1 MAAQRSFENGDAG
14 REIKP
19 SRRRNALATPGNQT
33 KLGLFSM
40 RAALIARQFDVQGRL
55 VTVEPYGSGNVN
67 DTYLAIFRTTFSEQ
81 RFIVQRIRKAVFPQP
96 EVIMQNMRVLTD
108 HCHAKL
114 EAEADRSDRIWQLPK
129 IIQTKAGEDWV
140 TDAQGDLWRAIS
152 QIASANAFD
161 RVQNPEH
168 AYEVGVVLGHF
179 HRMVSDLP
187 PERLGYALPGFH
199 VTPGYLAKMDAA
211 LATPEGQERLEA
223 SLETKRAVRF
233 VEARRE
239 RCQVLQQALERGDLT
254 LRTTHG
260 DPKVG
265 NIMVDEATGRGTC
278 IVDLD
283 TVQPGLVHYDIGDAT
298 RSACNPAGE
307 DAAELASVI
316 FDLDLFT
323 TIYRGYQS
331 HAKDFL
337 SQADHRHLFDCIH
350 LIPLELGIRFLADHL
365 AGDVY
370 FKVRYPGHNL
380 RRALVQFKLAE
391 SIETREAA
399 IRKVLGER

>member
-1 MAAQRSFENGDAG
+1 MPSPDG
-14 REIKP
+14 RGGADWGRP
-19 SRRRNALATPGNQT
+19 
-33 KLGLFSM
+33 M

-81 RFIVQRIRKAVFPQP
+81 RFIVQRVRKSVFPDP
-96 EVIMQNMRVLTD
+96 EAIMQNMRALTD
-108 HCHAKL
+108 HCHARL

-140 TDAQGDLWRAIS
+140 TDADGDLWRAIS
-152 QIASANAFD
+152 QIASANAHE

-168 AYEVGVVLGHF
+168 AHEVGFVLGHF
-179 HRMVSDLP
+179 HRMVSDLEP
-187 PERLGYALPGFH
+187 SRLRYALPGFH
-199 VTPGYLAKMDAA
+199 VTPGYLAKLDES
-211 LATPEGQERLEA
+211 LATRAGQERLEA
-223 SLETKRAVRF
+223 SPEARRAVRF
-233 VEARRE
+233 VDERRG
-239 RCQVLQQALERGDLT
+239 RCRVLQDALDAGRLR

-265 NIMVDEATGRGTC
+265 NVMIDEATGRGTC

-307 DAAELASVI
+307 DAQDLSSVI
-316 FDLDLFT
+316 FDTDLFT
-323 TIYRGYQS
+323 AIYRGYLK
-331 HAKDFL
+331 HAREFL
-337 SQADHRHLFDCIH
+337 SEEDHRRLFDCVH

-370 FKVRYPGHNL
+370 FKVRHPGHNL
-380 RRALVQFKLAE
+380 RRALVQFKLTE
-391 SIETREAA
+391 SIEAREGR
-399 IRKVLGER
+399 ILKVLGER

>member
-1 MAAQRSFENGDAG
+1 
-14 REIKP
+14 
-19 SRRRNALATPGNQT
+19 
-33 KLGLFSM
+33 M
-40 RAALIARQFDVQGRL
+40 RAALIARQFDVPGRL
-55 VTVEPYGSGNVN
+55 VTVAPYGSGNVN

-108 HCHAKL
+108 HCHARL
-114 EAEADRSDRIWQLPK
+114 EAEAEGEGADRIWQLPK
-129 IIQTKAGEDWV
+129 IIQTKSGEDWV
-140 TDAQGDLWRAIS
+140 TDADGDLWRAIS
-152 QIASANAFD
+152 QIASAHAYEKV
-161 RVQNPEH
+161 RHPEH
-168 AYEVGVVLGHF
+168 AHEAGYVLGHF

-187 PERLGYALPGFH
+187 AERLGYALPGFH
-199 VTPGYLAKMDAA
+199 VTPGYLAQLDAT
-211 LATPEGQERLEA
+211 LATPGGQERLNA

-233 VEARRE
+233 VTARRSRCAVLEEAR
-239 RCQVLQQALERGDLT
+239 ARGDLG

-265 NIMVDEATGRGTC
+265 NIMIDEATGLGTS

-298 RSACNPAGE
+298 RSVCNPAGE
-307 DAAELASVI
+307 DANELGSVI
-316 FDLDLFT
+316 FDLDLFGT
-323 TIYRGYQS
+323 LYRGYQA
-331 HAKDFL
+331 HARDFL
-337 SQADHRHLFDCIH
+337 TAADHRHLFDCIH
-350 LIPLELGIRFLADHL
+350 LIPLELGIRFLTDHL

-391 SIETREAA
+391 SIEAREPA
-399 IRKVLGER
+399 IRKILGERG

>member
-1 MAAQRSFENGDAG
+1 MGGPRRKSSLGDRG
-14 REIKP
+14 
-19 SRRRNALATPGNQT
+19 NALATGKN
-33 KLGLFSM
+33 KGLGGFRPM

-114 EAEADRSDRIWQLPK
+114 EAEAEGADRIWQLPK
-129 IIQTKAGEDWV
+129 IIQTKAGDDWV
-140 TDAQGDLWRAIS
+140 TDADGDLWRAIS
-152 QIASANAFD
+152 QIASAQAYEKV
-161 RVQNPEH
+161 RNPEH
-168 AYEVGVVLGHF
+168 AHEAGIVLGHF

-187 PERLGYALPGFH
+187 AEKLGYALPGFH

-211 LATPEGQERLEA
+211 LATPGGQERLHASVEA
-223 SLETKRAVRF
+223 KRAVRF
-233 VEARRE
+233 VEARRA
-239 RCQVLQQALERGDLT
+239 RCAVLEEARARGDLA

-298 RSACNPAGE
+298 RSVCNPAGE
-307 DAAELASVI
+307 DAPELGSVI
-316 FDLDLFT
+316 FDLDLFAMF
-323 TIYRGYQS
+323 YRGYQA
-331 HAKDFL
+331 HARDFL
-337 SQADHRHLFDCIH
+337 SPAEHRHLFDCIH
-350 LIPLELGIRFLADHL
+350 LIPLELGLRFLADHL

-391 SIETREAA
+391 SIEAREPA
-399 IRKVLGER
+399 IRKVLGEP

>member
-1 MAAQRSFENGDAG
+1 
-14 REIKP
+14 
-19 SRRRNALATPGNQT
+19 
-33 KLGLFSM
+33 M
-40 RAALIARQFDVQGRL
+40 RAAIIARQFDVQGRL
-55 VTVEPYGSGNVN
+55 VTVAPYGSGNVN

-81 RFIVQRIRKAVFPQP
+81 RFIVQRIRKSVFPQP

-114 EAEADRSDRIWQLPK
+114 ETEAEGADRIWQLPK
-129 IIQTKAGEDWV
+129 IIQTKTGEDWV
-140 TDAQGDLWRAIS
+140 TDADGDLWRAIS
-152 QIASANAFD
+152 QIASAHAYEKV
-161 RVQNPEH
+161 RNPEH
-168 AYEVGVVLGHF
+168 AHEAGIVLGHF

-187 PERLGYALPGFH
+187 AEKLGYALPGFH

-211 LATPEGQERLEA
+211 LATPGGQERLNA
-223 SLETKRAVRF
+223 SLEAKRAVAF
-233 VEARRE
+233 VEARRT
-239 RCQVLQQALERGDLT
+239 RCSVLEDARGRGDLG

-265 NIMVDEATGRGTC
+265 NIMIDESTGRGTC

-283 TVQPGLVHYDIGDAT
+283 TVQPGLVHYDIGDAM
-298 RSACNPAGE
+298 RSVCNPAGE
-307 DAAELASVI
+307 DASELGSVV
-316 FDLDLFT
+316 FDLELFSM
-323 TIYRGYQS
+323 IYRGYQA

-391 SIETREAA
+391 SIEVRERS
-399 IRKVLGER
+399 IRKVLGEA

>member
-1 MAAQRSFENGDAG
+1 
-14 REIKP
+14 
-19 SRRRNALATPGNQT
+19 
-33 KLGLFSM
+33 M

-81 RFIVQRIRKAVFPQP
+81 RFIVQRIRKSVFPNP
-96 EVIMQNMRVLTD
+96 EIIMQNMRVLTD

-129 IIQTKAGEDWV
+129 IIQTKSGEDWV

-168 AYEVGVVLGHF
+168 AFEVGVVLGHF
-179 HRMVSDLP
+179 HRMISDLP
-187 PERLGYALPGFH
+187 AERLGYALPGFH

-223 SLETKRAVRF
+223 SHETKRALRF
-233 VEARRE
+233 VEERRG
-239 RCQVLQQALERGDLT
+239 RCRVLQDALERGDLT

-307 DAAELASVI
+307 DAPELASVI

-337 SQADHRHLFDCIH
+337 SPADHRHLFDCIH

-391 SIETREAA
+391 SIETRETA

>member
-1 MAAQRSFENGDAG
+1 
-14 REIKP
+14 
-19 SRRRNALATPGNQT
+19 
-33 KLGLFSM
+33 
-40 RAALIARQFDVQGRL
+40 

-114 EAEADRSDRIWQLPK
+114 ETEAEGADRIWQLPK

-140 TDAQGDLWRAIS
+140 TDADGDLWRAIS
-152 QIASANAFD
+152 QIASAQAYEKV
-161 RVQNPEH
+161 RNPEH
-168 AYEVGVVLGHF
+168 AHEAGIVLG
-179 HRMVSDLP
+179 LP
-187 PERLGYALPGFH
+187 AEKLGYALPGFH

-211 LATPEGQERLEA
+211 LATPGGQERLNASVEA
-223 SLETKRAVRF
+223 KRAVRF
-233 VEARRE
+233 VEARRA
-239 RCQVLQQALERGDLT
+239 RCAVLEEARARGDLT

-265 NIMVDEATGRGTC
+265 NIMIDEATGRGTC

-298 RSACNPAGE
+298 RSVCNPAGE
-307 DAAELASVI
+307 DAPELGSVV

-323 TIYRGYQS
+323 MFYRGYQA
-331 HAKDFL
+331 HAQDFL
-337 SQADHRHLFDCIH
+337 SPADRRHLFDCIH
-350 LIPLELGIRFLADHL
+350 LIPLELGLRFLADHL

-391 SIETREAA
+391 SIEAREPA

>member
-1 MAAQRSFENGDAG
+1 
-14 REIKP
+14 
-19 SRRRNALATPGNQT
+19 
-33 KLGLFSM
+33 M

-81 RFIVQRIRKAVFPQP
+81 RFIVQRIRKSVFPDP
-96 EVIMQNMRVLTD
+96 EAIMQNMRVLTD

-114 EAEADRSDRIWQLPK
+114 EAEAEGADRIWQLPK

-140 TDAQGDLWRAIS
+140 TDSDGDLWRAIS
-152 QIASANAFD
+152 QIASAHAFEKV
-161 RVQNPEH
+161 RSPEH
-168 AYEVGVVLGHF
+168 AHEAGIVLGHF

-187 PERLGYALPGFH
+187 PEKLGYALPGFH

-211 LATPEGQERLEA
+211 LATAGGQERLNA

-233 VEARRE
+233 VETHRT
-239 RCQVLQQALERGDLT
+239 RCSVLENALRQGDLR

-265 NIMVDEATGRGTC
+265 NIMIDTATDRGTC

-298 RSACNPAGE
+298 RSVCNPAGE
-307 DAAELASVI
+307 DAAELGSVV
-316 FDLDLFT
+316 FDLDLFSM
-323 TIYRGYQS
+323 IYRGYLA
-331 HAKDFL
+331 HAQDFL
-337 SQADHRHLFDCIH
+337 SEADHRHLYDCIH

-391 SIETREAA
+391 SIEARESA
-399 IRKVLGER
+399 IRKVLGAHS

>member
-1 MAAQRSFENGDAG
+1 MGGPRRKSSLGDRG
-14 REIKP
+14 
-19 SRRRNALATPGNQT
+19 NALATGEN
-33 KLGLFSM
+33 KGLGGFRPM

-114 EAEADRSDRIWQLPK
+114 EAEAEGADRIWQLPK
-129 IIQTKAGEDWV
+129 IIQTKAGDDWV
-140 TDAQGDLWRAIS
+140 TDADGDLWRAIS
-152 QIASANAFD
+152 QIASAQAFEKV
-161 RVQNPEH
+161 RNPEH
-168 AYEVGVVLGHF
+168 AHEAGIVLGHF

-187 PERLGYALPGFH
+187 AEKLGYALPGFH

-211 LATPEGQERLEA
+211 LATPGGQERLHASVEA
-223 SLETKRAVRF
+223 KRAVRF
-233 VEARRE
+233 VEARRA
-239 RCQVLQQALERGDLT
+239 RCAVLEEARARGDLA

-298 RSACNPAGE
+298 RSVCNPAGE
-307 DAAELASVI
+307 DAPELGSVI
-316 FDLDLFT
+316 FDLDLFAMF
-323 TIYRGYQS
+323 YRGYQA
-331 HAKDFL
+331 HARDFL
-337 SQADHRHLFDCIH
+337 SPAEHRHLFDCIH
-350 LIPLELGIRFLADHL
+350 LIPLELGLRFLADHL

-391 SIETREAA
+391 SIEAREPA
-399 IRKVLGER
+399 IRKVLGEP

>member
-1 MAAQRSFENGDAG
+1 MGGPRRKSSLGDRG
-14 REIKP
+14 
-19 SRRRNALATPGNQT
+19 NALATGKN
-33 KLGLFSM
+33 KGLGGFRPM

-114 EAEADRSDRIWQLPK
+114 EAEAEGADRIWQLPK
-129 IIQTKAGEDWV
+129 IIQTKAGDDWV
-140 TDAQGDLWRAIS
+140 TDADGDLWRAIS
-152 QIASANAFD
+152 QIASAQAFEKV
-161 RVQNPEH
+161 RNPEH
-168 AYEVGVVLGHF
+168 AHEAGIVLGHF

-187 PERLGYALPGFH
+187 AEKLGYALPGFH

-211 LATPEGQERLEA
+211 LATPGGQERLNASVEA
-223 SLETKRAVRF
+223 KRAVRF
-233 VEARRE
+233 VEARRA
-239 RCQVLQQALERGDLT
+239 RCAVLEEARARGDLA

-298 RSACNPAGE
+298 RSVCNPAGE
-307 DAAELASVI
+307 DAPELGSVI
-316 FDLDLFT
+316 FDLDLFAMF
-323 TIYRGYQS
+323 YRGYQA
-331 HAKDFL
+331 HARDFL
-337 SQADHRHLFDCIH
+337 SPAEHRHLFDCIH
-350 LIPLELGIRFLADHL
+350 LIPLELGLRFLADHL

-391 SIETREAA
+391 SIEAREPA
-399 IRKVLGER
+399 IRKVLGEP

>member
-1 MAAQRSFENGDAG
+1 
-14 REIKP
+14 
-19 SRRRNALATPGNQT
+19 
-33 KLGLFSM
+33 M

-81 RFIVQRIRKAVFPQP
+81 RFIVQRVRKAIFPDP
-96 EVIMQNMRVLTD
+96 EAIMQNMRVLTD

-114 EAEADRSDRIWQLPK
+114 EAESDGADRIWQLPK
-129 IIQTKAGEDWV
+129 IIQTKGGEDWV
-140 TDAQGDLWRAIS
+140 TDANGDIWRAIS
-152 QIASANAFD
+152 QIASATAFEK
-161 RVQNPEH
+161 VQNPEH
-168 AYEVGVVLGHF
+168 AFEAGYVLGHF

-187 PERLGYALPGFH
+187 CDQLRYALPGFH
-199 VTPGYLAKMDAA
+199 VTPGYLAKLDAA
-211 LATPEGQERLEA
+211 LATPEGQERVQTSPEA
-223 SLETKRAVRF
+223 KRALRF
-233 VEARRE
+233 VEERRG
-239 RCQVLQQALERGDLT
+239 RCSVLENALKSGELK

-265 NIMVDEATGRGTC
+265 NIMIDTATGRGTS

-307 DAAELASVI
+307 DAPDLASVI

-323 TIYRGYQS
+323 AIYRGYRS

-337 SQADHRHLFDCIH
+337 SPSELKYLYDCIH
-350 LIPLELGIRFLADHL
+350 LIPLELGIRFLADHV

-391 SIETREAA
+391 SIEAREGS
-399 IRKVLGER
+399 IRKVLGES

>member
-1 MAAQRSFENGDAG
+1 
-14 REIKP
+14 
-19 SRRRNALATPGNQT
+19 
-33 KLGLFSM
+33 M
-40 RAALIARQFDVQGRL
+40 RAAIIARQFDVQGRL

-81 RFIVQRIRKAVFPQP
+81 RFIVQRIRKSVFPNP

-114 EAEADRSDRIWQLPK
+114 EAEAEGADRIWQLPK

-140 TDAQGDLWRAIS
+140 TDADGDLWRAIS
-152 QIASANAFD
+152 QIASADAYEKV
-161 RVQNPEH
+161 RHPEH
-168 AYEVGVVLGHF
+168 AHEAGIVLGHF

-187 PERLGYALPGFH
+187 AEKLGYALPGFH

-211 LATPEGQERLEA
+211 LATPGGQERLNASVEA
-223 SLETKRAVRF
+223 KRAVRF
-233 VEARRE
+233 VETRRAR
-239 RCQVLQQALERGDLT
+239 CSTLEDARARGDLG

-260 DPKVG
+260 
-265 NIMVDEATGRGTC
+265 
-278 IVDLD
+278 
-283 TVQPGLVHYDIGDAT
+283 TVQPGLVHYDIGDAV
-298 RSACNPAGE
+298 RSVCNPAGE
-307 DAAELASVI
+307 DAAELGNVI
-316 FDLDLFT
+316 FDLELFSM
-323 TIYRGYQS
+323 IYRGYQA

-391 SIETREAA
+391 SIEAREPS
-399 IRKVLGER
+399 IRKVLGEP

>member
-1 MAAQRSFENGDAG
+1 
-14 REIKP
+14 
-19 SRRRNALATPGNQT
+19 
-33 KLGLFSM
+33 M

-129 IIQTKAGEDWV
+129 IIQTKGGEDWV

-168 AYEVGVVLGHF
+168 ACEVGVVLGHF

-187 PERLGYALPGFH
+187 AERLGYALPGFH

-233 VEARRE
+233 VEARRD

-265 NIMVDEATGRGTC
+265 NIMIDEATGRGTC

-316 FDLDLFT
+316 FDVDLFT
-323 TIYRGYQS
+323 TIYRGYLS

-337 SQADHRHLFDCIH
+337 SAADHRHLFDCIH